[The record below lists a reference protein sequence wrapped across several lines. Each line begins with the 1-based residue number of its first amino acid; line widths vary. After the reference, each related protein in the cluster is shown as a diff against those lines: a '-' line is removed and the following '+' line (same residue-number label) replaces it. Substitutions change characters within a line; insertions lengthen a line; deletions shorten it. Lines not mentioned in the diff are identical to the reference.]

1 MVIDLSWRGLLNAVW
16 TAVNDALPE
25 EGLLSRD
32 AVSGLVR
39 FVHPIAPF
47 NQPEFA
53 APLIGLGGVVL
64 SLMLCGVAISSF
76 ATLIVAL
83 LALGLLLTRFYG
95 LTFEVGAFT
104 AD

>member
-1 MVIDLSWRGLLNAVW
+1 MVVDLSWRGLLNGLW
-16 TAVNDALPE
+16 SAVNDALPE
-25 EGLLSRD
+25 DGLLSRD
-32 AVSGLVR
+32 VVSGLVR

-53 APLIGLGGVVL
+53 APLIGLGGVIL
-64 SLMLCGVAISSF
+64 SLMLGGVAISSF
-76 ATLIVAL
+76 ATLLVAL

-95 LTFEVGAFT
+95 LSFEIGAFA